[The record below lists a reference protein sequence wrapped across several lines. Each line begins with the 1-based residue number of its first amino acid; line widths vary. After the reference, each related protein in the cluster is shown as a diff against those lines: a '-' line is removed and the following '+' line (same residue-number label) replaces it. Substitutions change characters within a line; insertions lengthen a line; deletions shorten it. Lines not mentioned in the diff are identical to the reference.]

1 MMTCDLK
8 AGTGTSSRVLT
19 EQEGGFTVGVLV
31 QSNFGKL
38 EELRIDGAP
47 VGRILA
53 RERGEIDRRPGVAG
67 SIIGVAATDAPLL
80 PHQLNRLAKRMA
92 LGIGRVG
99 SHAAHGSG
107 EIMLAFSTANKA
119 PRHPRTRTHTYNV
132 KVLDDVAMNPLY
144 EAIIDATEEAIL
156 NSLLG
161 AQEMVGQNGRR
172 ARAIPVERVRELL
185 RRSRLE

>member
-1 MMTCDLK
+1 
-8 AGTGTSSRVLT
+8 
-19 EQEGGFTVGVLV
+19 V

-47 VGRILA
+47 VGRILG
-53 RERGEIDRRPGVAG
+53 RERGDVDRRPGIAG

-92 LGIGRVG
+92 LGVGRVG

-119 PRHPRTRTHTYNV
+119 PRHPRAHVYKV
-132 KVLDDVAMNPLY
+132 KVLEDVSMNPLY
-144 EAIIDATEEAIL
+144 EAIVDATEEAIL
-156 NSLLG
+156 NSMF
-161 AQEMVGQNGRR
+161 AAEEMIGINGRR
-172 ARAIPVERVRELL
+172 AQAIPIDRVRELL
-185 RRSRLE
+185 ERSRLQ